1 MFTTIV
7 QTRCANVTCI
17 FFLQCLGVITRK
29 RKAPVSIGWFAIN
42 IDTNFIIVV
51 VKFLRKSQGKE

>member
-1 MFTTIV
+1 MFTAIV
-7 QTRCANVTCI
+7 QTRCANVTGI

-42 IDTNFIIVV
+42 IDPNFIIVV
-51 VKFLRKSQGKE
+51 VKF